1 MPTVART
8 WPVCVCLAGWL
19 LALAPDARGQT
30 SSPGEQPRLIDLS
43 MHAREARL
51 AGDSKAWL
59 ERGQRVLQLAPDHPD
74 LLISVARAFA
84 ANGRFDD
91 AATRLEDAVRRR
103 AGFDLATFPEFKAA
117 PDTERLRALRER
129 ALQNMA
135 PVAAP
140 EVFLVLQNESLR
152 TEGITWDPVGRH
164 LYFGSLNGEIWR
176 ADLGG
181 KLERFAGPGTG
192 LREVLGL
199 KVDAERR
206 LLWAVTGVFPD
217 LIPTGKPKKD
227 VGTTGLHAY
236 NLETG
241 KRVRDCGLDERP
253 TLHAFNDMA
262 LAKNGD
268 VYVSDSPDSSVYR
281 LSASGCKLERIL
293 QDPAM
298 SFPNG
303 IALTPDESRLYVGH
317 VEGIS
322 AVDLRTGKRV
332 KLAVPSDAAVNSI
345 DGLVWDGKDLLGIQ
359 PSPYLARVARIRLA
373 DDGVSIREVA
383 TMSSRP
389 PPGLNLATGVV
400 VNDQFYVAANVPD
413 GLATPGQA
421 QLRSHILRTRVR

>member
-8 WPVCVCLAGWL
+8 LPVCVCSAACL
-19 LALAPDARGQT
+19 LALAPDAGSQS

-51 AGDSKAWL
+51 AGDNKAWL

-74 LLISVARAFA
+74 LLISVGRAFA

-91 AATRLEDAVRRR
+91 AATRLDAVRRR

-117 PDTERLRALRER
+117 PQTERLRALQA

-140 EVFLVLQNESLR
+140 EVFLVLENESLR

-176 ADLGG
+176 ADLSG
-181 KLERFAGPGTG
+181 KLERFAGPGSG

-206 LLWAVTGVFPD
+206 LLWAATGSTTSD
-217 LIPTGKPKKD
+217 LIPTGEPKKD

-262 LAKNGD
+262 LANGD
-268 VYVSDSPDSSVYR
+268 VYVSDSPDNSVYR
-281 LSASGCKLERIL
+281 LSASSCGSKRIL
-293 QDPAM
+293 RDAAM

-303 IALTPDESRLYVGH
+303 IALAPDESRLYVGH

-332 KLAVPSDAAVNSI
+332 KLNVPSDAA
-345 DGLVWDGKDLLGIQ
+345 
-359 PSPYLARVARIRLA
+359 
-373 DDGVSIREVA
+373 
-383 TMSSRP
+383 
-389 PPGLNLATGVV
+389 
-400 VNDQFYVAANVPD
+400 
-413 GLATPGQA
+413 
-421 QLRSHILRTRVR
+421 